1 MGIVCYEDRKKFY
14 SSKKNKNNNEQMS
27 SKEEREI
34 EIEKEKEKEKEK
46 EEKEKKDKKEKE
58 DEIEEKFEKGS
69 NSCVMDLSI
78 DEGGEEKE
86 NQDKDDK
93 EDKEEGNTNILN
105 KSFDKFTQNLN
116 LKDNF
121 ENILDFDEN
130 IFNDENKM
138 RSKTFAIKNTNITSS
153 QIK

>member
-1 MGIVCYEDRKKFY
+1 MED
-14 SSKKNKNNNEQMS
+14 
-27 SKEEREI
+27 
-34 EIEKEKEKEKEK
+34 
-46 EEKEKKDKKEKE
+46 KEKKDKKEKI
-58 DEIEEKFEKGS
+58 DEKYEKGS

-86 NQDKDDK
+86 NMDKDDKEDK

-105 KSFDKFTQNLN
+105 KSFDNFTKNLN

-121 ENILDFDEN
+121 ENILDCDEN
-130 IFNDENKM
+130 IFSDENKL
-138 RSKTFAIKNTNITSS
+138 RSKTFFIKNTNINSP